1 MRQLWIMILKDLRQR
16 IRDRSVFVFSLV
28 VPLALMGVLSLVT
41 GGFGSDDPGLEP
53 VTVAASAAND
63 DQLAK
68 TVMDTVDSQE
78 VVDVTLN
85 RMSADDARAAAR
97 SGAADV
103 ALIIPNDFG
112 GSLRSGSAPTVQ
124 VVQGDGAGLETD
136 VLISVVVGVVD
147 QLHAASVAAA
157 AAGSAG
163 LPPEAIA
170 AIGNQAAAG
179 APALTLKEGQASDEQ
194 LSFQGTLVAGQ
205 AGLFLMFTVGFGV
218 LGLLAERE
226 QGTLARLKSMPLG
239 HGTIVAS
246 KAAVGFILGV
256 AATGV
261 LLVTGSLLFGVD
273 FGSPL
278 VVGALVLSVVAAA
291 TSLTFIVARMVRTA
305 EQANVAQSILAMV
318 LGIAGG
324 AFFPIQGS
332 GFAQTLLDINPI
344 GAFIRGLGIS
354 AGGGGLAEVGTPIAV
369 MLVFAGICLVIAR
382 VIPDRGARA

>member
-1 MRQLWIMILKDLRQR
+1 MGQLWIIILKDLRQR
-16 IRDRSVFVFSLV
+16 VRDKSVFVFSLV

-41 GGFGSDDPGLEP
+41 GGFGGDDPGLEP
-53 VTVAASAAND
+53 VTVAASAPNA
-63 DQLAK
+63 DQLAT
-68 TVMDTVDSQE
+68 TVLDTVESQE

-103 ALIIPNDFG
+103 AVIIPDDFG
-112 GSLRSGSAPTVQ
+112 GTLRSGTSPTVQ

-226 QGTLARLKSMPLG
+226 QGTLARLKSMPLS

-246 KAAVGFILGV
+246 KAAVGYILGV

-278 VVGALVLSVVAAA
+278 VVGVLVLSVVAAA

-354 AGGGGLAEVGTPIAV
+354 AGGGGLAEIGTPLAV
-369 MLVFAGICLVIAR
+369 MLVFAAVCLVIAR
-382 VIPDRGARA
+382 IIPDRGARA